1 MNTVFFQNI
10 RDFFTDLPLLKEFFI
25 LALILLGSFFVYLA
39 AKRMGNKIARKF
51 AARTKTRLDDIF
63 IEHKVI
69 EVLAFFIPLLIIKNF
84 LFLLPLIGNTVDVIV
99 NLLLTFLSA
108 RTVSTLLMAGNSYYE
123 LKPRARRRPI
133 KSYLQI
139 VVIVVY
145 IVAFIIMIG
154 ILTRQPPWMLLSGLG
169 AMTAIILLIFRDTIL
184 SFVAGIQINM
194 YDLLHVGDWIEMP
207 QFGADGDVIDIALHT
222 IKVQNWDKSITIVPT
237 HKILENSFRNWR
249 GMEEA
254 GGRRIKRSIYIDQNS
269 IKFCDQEMIERFL
282 KIQLIHDYVK
292 NKLEELERYNREHNI
307 DDSVMVNGRRMTN
320 IGTFRAYAA
329 AYIKSHPKINQR
341 LTKMV
346 RQLPPGPQ
354 GLPIEIYAFTNDIR
368 WEVYESIQADIFDH
382 LLAVVPEFELRIF
395 QNPSGKDFAQLTTQI
410 HSRG

>member
-1 MNTVFFQNI
+1 MNLDFLKELNLFS
-10 RDFFTDLPLLKEFFI
+10 RDFPMIKEVLVFI
-25 LALILLGSFFVYLA
+25 AILLFSYLIYVIS
-39 AKRMGNKIARKF
+39 KRLGIRIAREF
-51 AARTKTRLDDIF
+51 AQRTKTKFDDILLKN
-63 IEHKVI
+63 KVVNI
-69 EVLAFFIPLLIIKNF
+69 IAWFVPLLIIKNF
-84 LFLLPLIGNTVDVIV
+84 LFLLPLMGRTIDVII
-99 NLLLTFLSA
+99 NLVMIFLTARLLSA
-108 RTVSTLLMAGNSYYE
+108 LLMSGNSYYE
-123 LKPRARRRPI
+123 LKPKARQRPI

-145 IVAFIIMIG
+145 IVAVIIMIG
-154 ILTRQPPWMLLSGLG
+154 ILTHQPPWMLLSGLG
-169 AMTAIILLIFRDTIL
+169 AMTAVILLIFRDTIL

-254 GGRRIKRSIYIDQNS
+254 GGRRIKRAIYIDQNS
-269 IKFCDQEMIERFL
+269 IKFCDPPMIERFR
-282 KIQLIHDYVK
+282 KIQLISQYVQ
-292 NKLEELERYNREHNI
+292 NKLDELERYNREHHI
-307 DDSVMVNGRRMTN
+307 DDSVKVNGRRMTN

-329 AYIKSHPKINQR
+329 AYLKSHPKINQK

-382 LLAVVPEFELRIF
+382 LLAVVPEFDLRIF
-395 QNPSGKDFAQLTTQI
+395 QNPSGRDFSEWTTRI
-410 HSRG
+410 HSH